1 MVVRHRARIVGTP
14 ALGGLLRE
22 RPGAFRI
29 LAAMHDQV
37 SVTRHTSA
45 SGNRLNRHGQS
56 WPEAKIAGSREA
68 LWDGAPVS

>member
-1 MVVRHRARIVGTP
+1 VNV
-14 ALGGLLRE
+14 
-22 RPGAFRI
+22 PGAFRI

-37 SVTRHTSA
+37 SATRHTSA

-56 WPEAKIAGSREA
+56 WPEAKIAGSRGA